1 KKSDRKE
8 ILRFYYDKW
17 KLWRKESMFH
27 IEKGKREEN
36 QIELKVTM
44 EPDTVDE
51 AFKEIYHEF
60 SQKVKVPGFRT
71 GRVPINILEMN
82 LGKEYIN
89 QQVAEKLIKESYSKA
104 IEESELDPIDVPKV
118 ELIQIEKDK
127 PFIYKI
133 ILELKPE
140 FEIPALGDISLE
152 KKQQEVTEQ
161 EIEAELE
168 KLRESHAKL
177 KAIENRESQMGDFLV
192 LDFEAFLNGKSVEN
206 SKAEKQI
213 IQLGERVPP
222 EFNENLTGV
231 KPDEEK
237 EIIVKYPDNVN
248 DKKLAGKEITYK
260 IKVLEIKEKELPE
273 LDDDFA
279 KSVGDYQKLDD
290 LKVHIE
296 KQLNEQAKFQ
306 TEREFQDLLME
317 KVSEKCIFEVPEV
330 LIEKQLEHMFNNLK
344 EDLKIRN
351 MTLEEYYKLIK
362 ADEEKVRKEYRLI
375 AEKQIKQE
383 LIIDKII
390 QDDKI
395 TATEEEVNKKIE
407 EIAESTNQKPLKVRA
422 MFEKNKTLD
431 NLKEQI
437 KRDKAIAVLSEK
449 IKIIE
454 K

>member
-1 KKSDRKE
+1 
-8 ILRFYYDKW
+8 
-17 KLWRKESMFH
+17 MFH

-36 QIELKVTM
+36 KIELKVTM
-44 EPDTVDE
+44 EPDKVDE
-51 AFKEIYHEF
+51 AFKDIYHEF
-60 SQKVKVPGFRT
+60 SQRVKVPGFRA
-71 GRVPINILEMN
+71 GRVPVNILEMN

-118 ELIQIEKDK
+118 DLIQIEKDK

-140 FEIPALGDISLE
+140 FEIPVLDDISME
-152 KKQQEVTEQ
+152 KKQREVTEQ

-168 KLRESHAKL
+168 RIRESHAKL

-192 LDFEAFLNGKSVEN
+192 LDFEAFLNGKPVEKG
-206 SKAEKQI
+206 KAEKQI
-213 IQLGERVPP
+213 IQLGDRIPP
-222 EFNENLTGV
+222 EFNKNLTGV

-237 EIIVKYPDNVN
+237 EIIVKYPDNIN

-260 IKVLEIKEKELPE
+260 VKVLEIKEKELPE

-279 KSVGDYQKLDD
+279 RSVGDYQKLDD
-290 LKVHIE
+290 LKTHIK

-306 TEREFQDLLME
+306 AEREFQDLLME
-317 KVSEKCIFEVPEV
+317 KVSEKFVFEVPEV
-330 LIEKQLEHMFNNLK
+330 LVEKQLEHMFNNLK

-362 ADEEKVRKEYRLI
+362 ADEEKVRKEYRII

-422 MFEKNKTLD
+422 MFEKNKTLG

>member
-1 KKSDRKE
+1 
-8 ILRFYYDKW
+8 
-17 KLWRKESMFH
+17 MFH

-36 QIELKVTM
+36 KIELKVTM
-44 EPDTVDE
+44 EPDKVDE
-51 AFKEIYHEF
+51 AFKDIYHEF
-60 SQKVKVPGFRT
+60 SQRVKVPGFRA
-71 GRVPINILEMN
+71 GRVPVNILEMN

-118 ELIQIEKDK
+118 DLIQIEKDK

-140 FEIPALGDISLE
+140 FEIPVLDDISME
-152 KKQQEVTEQ
+152 KKQREVTEQ

-168 KLRESHAKL
+168 RIRESHAKL

-192 LDFEAFLNGKSVEN
+192 LDFETFLNGKPVEKG
-206 SKAEKQI
+206 KAEKQI
-213 IQLGERVPP
+213 IQLGDRIPP
-222 EFNENLTGV
+222 EFNKNLTGV

-237 EIIVKYPDNVN
+237 EIIVKYPDNIN

-260 IKVLEIKEKELPE
+260 VKVLEIKEKELPE

-279 KSVGDYQKLDD
+279 RSVGDYQKLDD
-290 LKVHIE
+290 LKTHIK

-306 TEREFQDLLME
+306 AEREFQDLLME
-317 KVSEKCIFEVPEV
+317 KVSEKFVFEVPEV
-330 LIEKQLEHMFNNLK
+330 LVEKQLEHMFNNLK

-362 ADEEKVRKEYRLI
+362 ADEEKVRKEYRII